1 LAIRIRE
8 GAKLPRA
15 KQRRFTREEA
25 LEVKK
30 QLGELLKAG
39 KVRESRSDSA
49 VGTLFVP
56 KSDGTR
62 RWCMDMRPINAITI
76 TDENKAPLQDTS
88 YHHLRIRKGD
98 EHLTAFITEYGLYE
112 WTVACFGPKNAPAEF
127 ARYMSNI
134 LREFLNDLVVVYFD
148 DIIIF
153 SKDEET
159 HWQHVRKV
167 LRRLQETKV
176 NLKVKKCEFK
186 VTETEFLGHIIN
198 GETSKMQYEKV
209 KAILEW
215 PIPVN
220 CEGIAGF
227 RGLAGFYRQYVERF
241 SDRMKALNEI
251 LRKGEFKWGKEEEQA
266 FQDVKN
272 AYRDEQVL
280 ILHNP
285 EKQTWLHADASD

>member
-76 TDENKAPLQDTS
+76 TDENKAPLQDTTRERIQGAKFFTRLDMRDG

-98 EHLTAFITEYGLYE
+98 EYLTAFITEYGLYE
-112 WTVACFGPKNAPAEF
+112 WTVACFGLKNAPAEF

-134 LREFLNDLVVVYFD
+134 LREFLNNFVVVYFD

-251 LRKGEFKWGKEEEQA
+251 LRKGEFKWGKEEE
-266 FQDVKN
+266 
-272 AYRDEQVL
+272 
-280 ILHNP
+280 
-285 EKQTWLHADASD
+285 